1 MKFSKYFKDNLF
13 CVFIFLFVYI
23 LVLLMLFAFHTSRM
37 LILGISFVL
46 FVGSILAFIF
56 NYFRKCHF
64 YNSLFTNINNMDK
77 AYLVLETL
85 EKPDFYDGLLLY
97 QALYDIN
104 KSMIENIRNYE
115 EQNREF
121 KEYIEMWI
129 HEVKVPLASLI
140 LMQHNHKGDFYKKVG
155 FQLQKIDDYVEQ
167 VLYYVRSENA
177 YNDYFIKENFLDE
190 MINCVALKNKDD
202 MLENKIDFVVDNLHY
217 KVFTDSKWF
226 VFILNQIVNNSIKYK
241 KDKGSSYIKISG
253 YETLDTVVLEII
265 DNGIGIPA
273 SDIPK
278 VFDKSFTGYNGRIRS
293 KSTGMGLF
301 IAKNLCFKLGHKIM
315 IDSKSGE
322 YTKVSIVFS
331 KNKFYDVLK

>member
-13 CVFIFLFVYI
+13 FVFIFLFVYV
-23 LVLLMLFAFHTSRM
+23 LVLLMLFAFHVPKM
-37 LILGISFVL
+37 LILSISFVL
-46 FVGSILAFIF
+46 FVGGILIF
-56 NYFRKCHF
+56 TWNYFRKCRF
-64 YNSLFTNINNMDK
+64 YNSLLLNIEHLDK

-85 EKPDFYDGLLLY
+85 EKPNFYDGELLY

-129 HEVKVPLASLI
+129 HEVKIPLASLI
-140 LMQHNHKGDFYKKVG
+140 LIQHNHKGDFSKRVG

-177 YNDYFIKENFLDE
+177 YNDYFIKENFLDD
-190 MINCVALKNKDD
+190 MIHSVALKNKDD
-202 MLENKIDFVVDNLHY
+202 ILENKIDFVVEDAHY

-226 VFILNQIVNNSIKYK
+226 IFILNQIVNNSIKYK
-241 KDKGSSYIKISG
+241 KDKGSVYIKISA
-253 YETLDTVVLEII
+253 YEDSDNVVLEIM

-273 SDIPK
+273 SDMPK
-278 VFDKSFTGYNGRIRS
+278 VFDKSFTGYNGRIRQ

-301 IAKNLCFKLGHKIM
+301 IAKNLCLKLGHKIM
-315 IDSKSGE
+315 IDSKEGE

-331 KNKFYDVLK
+331 KNRYYDVLK